1 MMGGNLGRYS
11 MQYMLDL
18 RCAVNHP
25 YILADPGTR
34 DQGMLDSCGKL
45 QVLNQMLT
53 RLMAG
58 GHKTLVFSQ
67 MTRLLDSGHPPR
79 LPRHEGD
86 PLLQARR

>member
-34 DQGMLDSCGKL
+34 DRGMLDGS
-45 QVLNQMLT
+45 T
-53 RLMAG
+53 EAG
-58 GHKTLVFSQ
+58 
-67 MTRLLDSGHPPR
+67 
-79 LPRHEGD
+79 
-86 PLLQARR
+86 

>member
-34 DQGMLDSCGKL
+34 DRGMLDSCGKL
-45 QVLNQMLT
+45 QVLDQ
-53 RLMAG
+53 MAG
-58 GHKTLVFSQ
+58 GHKTLVFSGCVET
-67 MTRLLDSGHPPR
+67 MHNDCTML
-79 LPRHEGD
+79 
-86 PLLQARR
+86 